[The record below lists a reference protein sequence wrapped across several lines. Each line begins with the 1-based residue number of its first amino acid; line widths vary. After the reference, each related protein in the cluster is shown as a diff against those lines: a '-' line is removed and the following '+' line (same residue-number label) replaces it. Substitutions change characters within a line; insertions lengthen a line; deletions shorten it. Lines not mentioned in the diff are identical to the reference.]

1 MIKLVLNFKKK
12 YNNNKYNKLKLNKLL
27 MMMKTLRDK
36 DIKIHFIFLDNETMK
51 VIIFLLNKLLNK
63 LIQIMKKYYLKNN

>member
-36 DIKIHFIFLDNETMK
+36 DIKIHFIFLDNEIMK
-51 VIIFLLNKLLNK
+51 VIIFQKQSIFIIAIHLGCSDHVA
-63 LIQIMKKYYLKNN
+63 

>member
-12 YNNNKYNKLKLNKLL
+12 CNNNKYNKLKLNKLL

-36 DIKIHFIFLDNETMK
+36 DIKIHFIFLDNEIMK

>member
-27 MMMKTLRDK
+27 MTMKTLRDK
-36 DIKIHFIFLDNETMK
+36 DIKIHLRI
-51 VIIFLLNKLLNK
+51 LLP
-63 LIQIMKKYYLKNN
+63 YL